1 MKNSVLKFTSVVLFI
16 LYYTTAHTQST
27 INTSQEVLPDSSTF
41 ADSSTKL
48 AEVVV
53 DLKARKRSNSILLE
67 WSTENKK
74 EINLFEIE
82 RSDDGKNFYK
92 LEQRAS
98 KNTGNKTPYTYL
110 DPNPLPVSFYRLK
123 LIGEDG
129 NYTYSKVIVVSQS
142 GALSSTVQ
150 PNPFMQSFAV
160 HTYLPSPQPI
170 KIQLLN
176 MSGKLIR
183 YKSVSGITGNNK
195 VEFDDV
201 GSLPP
206 GIYMVRIVKGDSI
219 VEKKIL
225 KGNQ

>member
-16 LYYTTAHTQST
+16 LYYTTAHAQST
-27 INTSQEVLPDSSTF
+27 INTSQEVLLDSSTF

-110 DPNPLPVSFYRLK
+110 DPNPLP
-123 LIGEDG
+123 
-129 NYTYSKVIVVSQS
+129 QS
-142 GALSSTVQ
+142 GGLSSTVQ

-201 GSLPP
+201 GNLPP
-206 GIYMVRIVKGDSI
+206 GIYMVRIVRGDSI
-219 VEKKIL
+219 IEKKIV